1 VERFTYPFFAFPR
14 EGDKTMND
22 DQMSSSDIFIPD
34 VRTMTIIE
42 TPKGQI
48 DVIHEI
54 TLGDLLVSTS
64 LVAVLIFMVISRV
77 IRR

>member
-1 VERFTYPFFAFPR
+1 
-14 EGDKTMND
+14 MNEPT
-22 DQMSSSDIFIPD
+22 STSDIFIPD

-64 LVAVLIFMVISRV
+64 LVAALIFMVISRV